1 MLFFGQ
7 PDFNNQLSESI
18 IVENEA
24 STIVHAIYIDPDIVL
39 VEENAAYTQWSL
51 EIGSYV
57 HEEFTETLTTVIADD
72 LASDRKIRSDIAKHL
87 KNHRERIIESNN
99 SNKLK
104 RDLSIRDQVLIKK
117 KLRYEY

>member
-72 LASDRKIRSDIAKHL
+72 LASDRKIRSEL
-87 KNHRERIIESNN
+87 
-99 SNKLK
+99 
-104 RDLSIRDQVLIKK
+104 LSI
-117 KLRYEY
+117 